1 MNVSFDEESYS
12 VNERDGFIEQCVVL
26 DGQIQ
31 REVVVYL
38 STLDGSAKG
47 MIVLIQHAS
56 HYLWCLLQSQKI
68 MNLQVSQSL
77 LFLIPPA
84 VVVSVLMYQLYSMTL
99 WKIWKNFTLS
109 LILPIPMCV
118 LHSPIL
124 L

>member
-47 MIVLIQHAS
+47 MIV
-56 HYLWCLLQSQKI
+56 
-68 MNLQVSQSL
+68 NLYNMQAITFGVYYRVRRL
-77 LFLIPPA
+77 
-84 VVVSVLMYQLYSMTL
+84 
-99 WKIWKNFTLS
+99 
-109 LILPIPMCV
+109 
-118 LHSPIL
+118 
-124 L
+124 